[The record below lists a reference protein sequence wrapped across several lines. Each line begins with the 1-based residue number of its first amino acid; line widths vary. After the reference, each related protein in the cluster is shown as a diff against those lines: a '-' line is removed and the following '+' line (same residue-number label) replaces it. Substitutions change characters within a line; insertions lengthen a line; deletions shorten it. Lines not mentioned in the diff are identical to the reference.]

1 MNRCMADKKIKN
13 NWDTTYKIKKS
24 NDCFMHILNYENVN
38 LLEDIK
44 ELNKIGIT
52 NYRIILDDET
62 SLEIKNIINTLKSFK
77 VIL

>member
-1 MNRCMADKKIKN
+1 
-13 NWDTTYKIKKS
+13 
-24 NDCFMHILNYENVN
+24 MHILNYENVN